1 MDFNTTID
9 IIIKDLREA
18 REIIDDLKHYP
29 GVPQIQVE
37 LAKSKCKS
45 AEEIIALLKTMKLEF
60 QSPSGQK
67 AEVIKVTDI
76 VEDVKVIKSTKP
88 VRPEVLIEINDK
100 EDSQSLTAKVNS
112 KKEPEV
118 IKPSVKEKQVK
129 QDDTMIRKK
138 LREKQT
144 DKNIVADKFSARSNT
159 YNEQLGNIKS
169 EGDISSVI
177 KSRPVTNLTEAI
189 GINDK
194 FLFIREIFDGDP
206 LSYYEAIAKLNN
218 VENLSDAKA
227 VIMSYTGE
235 SDENETVKQLL
246 DLVKRKLP
254 ADE

>member
-29 GVPQIQVE
+29 GVPKIQVE

-45 AEEIIALLKTMKLEF
+45 AEEIIALLKTMKQEF
-60 QSPSGQK
+60 QSPSDQRAG
-67 AEVIKVTDI
+67 VIKVTDV

-88 VRPEVLIEINDK
+88 LRPDVLIEINDK
-100 EDSQSLTAKVNS
+100 EESQSFIATVNS
-112 KKEPEV
+112 KKEPE
-118 IKPSVKEKQVK
+118 IISLPVKEKPVK
-129 QDDTMIRKK
+129 EDDTVIRKK
-138 LREKQT
+138 SKGKKP
-144 DKNIVADKFSARSNT
+144 DKNIVADKFSRMSNT
-159 YNEQLGNIKS
+159 FNEQLGNIKT
-169 EGDISSVI
+169 EGDISAVI
-177 KSRPVTNLTEAI
+177 KSRPVHNLIEAI

-194 FLFIREIFDGDP
+194 FLFIREIFSGDQ
-206 LSYYEAIAKLNN
+206 LSYNEAIAKLNK
-218 VENLSDAKA
+218 VDNLSDAKA

-235 SDENETVKQLL
+235 GDENEAVKQLL